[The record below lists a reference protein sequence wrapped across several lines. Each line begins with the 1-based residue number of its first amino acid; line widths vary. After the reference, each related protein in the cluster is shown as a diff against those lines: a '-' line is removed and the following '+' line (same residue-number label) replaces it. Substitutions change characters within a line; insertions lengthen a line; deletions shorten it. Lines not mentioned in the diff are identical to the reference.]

1 MPTIDQAH
9 HWYPDLD
16 PVHGFD
22 HVLRVYRM
30 AERLALVEGADV
42 EIVHAA
48 ALLHDAEGS
57 ATAGGEIGR
66 SNHHH
71 ASSEFARQILLAE
84 NWPPERIVAVQHCIR
99 AHRFRDNSEPPQ
111 SLEAKILF
119 DADKLDVIG
128 AIGIVRTVAF
138 DIVVGQPVYSEP
150 SQLFLSTGEKEPGE
164 PHSSY
169 HEYLFKLSHIKD
181 RLFTATA
188 RAIAEERHQFMAE
201 FFTRLAAEER
211 GEL

>member
-1 MPTIDQAH
+1 MPTIDQARK
-9 HWYPDLD
+9 WYPDLD

-30 AERLALVEGADV
+30 AERLALAEGGDL
-42 EIVHAA
+42 EIVRAA

-71 ASSEFARQILLAE
+71 ASSEFAHQELEAE
-84 NWPPERIVAVQHCIR
+84 GWPPERITAVQHCIR

-111 SLEAKILF
+111 TLEARILF

-128 AIGIVRTVAF
+128 AIGVVRTVAF
-138 DIVVGQPVYSEP
+138 DVVVGQPVYSEP
-150 SQLFLSTGEKEPGE
+150 SQRFLSTGEKEPGE

-169 HEYLFKLSHIKD
+169 HEYLFKLSRIKD
-181 RLFTATA
+181 RLFTPAA
-188 RAIAEERHQFMAE
+188 RAIAEERHRFMAE

>member
-30 AERLALVEGADV
+30 AERLALVERADV

-57 ATAGGEIGR
+57 ATTGGEIGR

-71 ASSEFARQILLAE
+71 ASSEFARQILEAE
-84 NWPPERIVAVQHCIR
+84 NWPPERIAAVQHCIR

-128 AIGIVRTVAF
+128 AIGVVRTVAF

-169 HEYLFKLSHIKD
+169 HEYLFKLSHIKE

>member
-71 ASSEFARQILLAE
+71 ASSEFARQILEAE

-111 SLEAKILF
+111 TLEAKILF

-128 AIGIVRTVAF
+128 AIGVVRTVAF

-169 HEYLFKLSHIKD
+169 HEYLFKLSRIKD
-181 RLFTATA
+181 RLFTSAA

>member
-71 ASSEFARQILLAE
+71 ASSEFARQVLEAE
-84 NWPPERIVAVQHCIR
+84 NWPPERIAAVQHCIR

-150 SQLFLSTGEKEPGE
+150 SQLFLSTGEKESGE

-169 HEYLFKLSHIKD
+169 HEYLFKLSRIKD
-181 RLFTATA
+181 RLFTTAA

>member
-71 ASSEFARQILLAE
+71 ASSEFARQVLEAE
-84 NWPPERIVAVQHCIR
+84 NWPPERIAAVQHCIR

-169 HEYLFKLSHIKD
+169 HEYLFKLSRIKD
-181 RLFTATA
+181 RLFTTAA

>member
-42 EIVHAA
+42 EIVQAA

-71 ASSEFARQILLAE
+71 ASSEFARQILEAE
-84 NWPPERIVAVQHCIR
+84 NWPPARIAAVQHCIR

-111 SLEAKILF
+111 TLEAKILF

-128 AIGIVRTVAF
+128 AIGVVRTVAF

-169 HEYLFKLSHIKD
+169 HEYLFKLSRIKD
-181 RLFTATA
+181 RLFTAAA

>member
-42 EIVHAA
+42 EIVQAA

-71 ASSEFARQILLAE
+71 ASSEFARQILEAE
-84 NWPPERIVAVQHCIR
+84 NWPPARIAAVQHCIR

-111 SLEAKILF
+111 TLEAKILF

-128 AIGIVRTVAF
+128 AIGVVRTVAF

-181 RLFTATA
+181 RLFTAAA

>member
-71 ASSEFARQILLAE
+71 ASSEFARQILEAE
-84 NWPPERIVAVQHCIR
+84 NWPPERIAAVQHCIR

-111 SLEAKILF
+111 TLEAKILF

-128 AIGIVRTVAF
+128 AIGVVRTVAF

-169 HEYLFKLSHIKD
+169 HEYLFKLSRIKD
-181 RLFTATA
+181 RLFTAAA

>member
-71 ASSEFARQILLAE
+71 ASSEFARQILQAE
-84 NWPPERIVAVQHCIR
+84 NWLPERIVAVQHCIR

-128 AIGIVRTVAF
+128 AIGVVRTVAF

-169 HEYLFKLSHIKD
+169 HEYLFKLSRIKD

-201 FFTRLAAEER
+201 FFTRLAAEEH

>member
-30 AERLALVEGADV
+30 AEHLALVEGADV

-71 ASSEFARQILLAE
+71 ASSEFACQILEAE

-128 AIGIVRTVAF
+128 AIGVVRTVAF

>member
-71 ASSEFARQILLAE
+71 ASSEFARQILEAE
-84 NWPPERIVAVQHCIR
+84 NWPPERIAAVQHCIR

-128 AIGIVRTVAF
+128 AIGVVRTVAF

>member
-57 ATAGGEIGR
+57 ATTGGEIGR

-71 ASSEFARQILLAE
+71 ASSEFARQILEAE
-84 NWPPERIVAVQHCIR
+84 NWPPERIAAVQHCIR

-128 AIGIVRTVAF
+128 AIGVVRTVAF

-188 RAIAEERHQFMAE
+188 RSIAEERHQFMAE

>member
-71 ASSEFARQILLAE
+71 ASSEFARQILQAE

>member
-1 MPTIDQAH
+1 MPTIEQARY
-9 HWYPDLD
+9 WYPDLD

-42 EIVHAA
+42 EIVRAA

-71 ASSEFARQILLAE
+71 ASAEFARQVLESE
-84 NWPPERIVAVQHCIR
+84 NWPPERIAAVLHCIR
-99 AHRFRDNSEPPQ
+99 AHRFRDNSEPPHT
-111 SLEAKILF
+111 LEAKILF

-128 AIGIVRTVAF
+128 AIGVVRTVAF
-138 DIVVGQPVYSEP
+138 DVVIGQPVYFEP
-150 SQLFLSTGEKEPGE
+150 SQRFLSTGEKEPGE

-169 HEYLFKLSHIKD
+169 HEYLFKLSRIKD
-181 RLFTATA
+181 RLFTPAA
-188 RAIAEERHQFMAE
+188 RSLAEGRHQFMAE
-201 FFTRLAAEER
+201 FFTRLAAEDR